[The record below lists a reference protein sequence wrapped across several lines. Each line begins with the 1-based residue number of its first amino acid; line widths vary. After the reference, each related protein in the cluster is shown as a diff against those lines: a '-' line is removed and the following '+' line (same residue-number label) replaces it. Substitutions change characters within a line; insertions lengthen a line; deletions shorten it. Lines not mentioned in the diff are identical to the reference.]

1 MKTGFA
7 YKKTTQALN
16 VLARKAGGQ
25 ISKLLALKLVF
36 FADRYHLRK
45 YGRPLTN
52 DSYLAMK
59 YGPVASGA
67 KNLAEG
73 NRSFLSSEER
83 NYSGRYIRPV
93 DKNLYESVG
102 EPDMDVFSDTDMEAL
117 EFAWAR
123 FGGVGRFE
131 LARATHEYPE
141 WKRHA
146 AALECNAST
155 REAMCWL
162 DFLEDPPTPLD
173 PCHALDERQRAIR
186 REELL
191 ETAALRER
199 WG

>member
-7 YKKTTQALN
+7 YKKATQALN
-16 VLARKAGGQ
+16 VLAQKAGGR
-25 ISKLLALKLVF
+25 ISKLKALKLLF
-36 FADRYHLRK
+36 FADRYHVRK
-45 YGRPLTN
+45 YGRSIAN
-52 DSYLAMK
+52 DTYLAMK
-59 YGPVASGA
+59 LGPVASGA

-83 NYSGRYIRPV
+83 NYSGKYIRPV
-93 DKNLYESVG
+93 DKNLYETVG
-102 EPDMDVFSDTDMEAL
+102 HPDMDVFSETDEEAL

-123 FGGVGRFE
+123 FGGMGRFE
-131 LARATHEYPE
+131 LAQVTHEYPE

-155 REAMCWL
+155 RESMCWL
-162 DFLEDPPTPLD
+162 DSLEDPPPPLD
-173 PCHALDERQRAIR
+173 PCHTLDERQRTVR